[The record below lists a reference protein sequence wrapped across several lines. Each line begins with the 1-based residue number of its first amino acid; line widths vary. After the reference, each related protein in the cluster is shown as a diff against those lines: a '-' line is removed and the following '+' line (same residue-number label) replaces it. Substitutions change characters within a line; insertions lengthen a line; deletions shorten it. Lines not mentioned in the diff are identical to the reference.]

1 MDGTFLLL
9 IHSILRYGLLLFVV
23 LAILFSLYGLI
34 TRTPVLIGHRQVTV
48 WAVLLA
54 HIQLILG
61 VILYIIRGWYKV
73 AVDSRIDRY
82 WKMEHIGTM
91 IVAII
96 LITLGRVLSK
106 KAKDDRKKQLYV
118 AIFFIIAL
126 LLMLMMM
133 PWPDREIGFGRGW
146 I

>member
-1 MDGTFLLL
+1 MDGTFLILL
-9 IHSILRYGLLLFVV
+9 HSILRYGLLILVV
-23 LAILFSLYGLI
+23 MAVFFSLYGLI

-54 HIQLILG
+54 HIQLVLG
-61 VILYIIRGWYKV
+61 IILYIVRGWYKV

-82 WKMEHIGTM
+82 WKMEHIGIM
-91 IVAII
+91 LVAII
-96 LITLGRVLSK
+96 LITMGRVLSK
-106 KAKDDRKKQLYV
+106 RAKDDRKKQIYV
-118 AIFFIIAL
+118 AVFFLIAL

-133 PWPDREIGFGRGW
+133 PWPYREIGFGRGW